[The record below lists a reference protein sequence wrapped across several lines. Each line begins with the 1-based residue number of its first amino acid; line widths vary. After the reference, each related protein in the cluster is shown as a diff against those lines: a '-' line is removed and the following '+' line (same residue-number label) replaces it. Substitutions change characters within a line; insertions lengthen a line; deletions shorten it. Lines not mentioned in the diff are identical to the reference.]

1 MLIHL
6 YRIKMKLLFNYHIT
20 ILVCLLFS
28 FSGMAQQKA
37 VPKTFMPDQIEY
49 IIDNWN
55 AEKGLP
61 VNGVNAVT
69 QTNDGYL
76 WLGSEEG
83 LVRYNGSD
91 FMVFNSKNTPAFQDS
106 FITSINNSN
115 DGTLWVGT
123 RTGNLIKYEDQ
134 KFTGYSIPELKN
146 KQINAIF
153 TDKKGNVWIGGAE
166 AGLIKFDGIKAQ
178 VYKIGQGLIN
188 NDIKCLYQDPKGGIW
203 IGTVNGLSFF
213 DSKKFVNYVVAN
225 GSTVNYIRSICGSPD
240 ESGVLIGTNGSGIEM
255 AKINALSGHIE
266 ITPYELNKQLPNGT
280 ISSLYSDKSS
290 VWIGMYG
297 GGVACLNVLTQ
308 KLTFLNTKNGLT
320 SDLILTLYKDKEKNL
335 WIGAFSGGIFKLNK
349 KRFFM
354 LDKKS
359 GMESDIILPV
369 MCDSKGAIWIGTAE
383 KGVYRYAEGLL
394 KHYGMAEGLSNNII
408 MSLAEGDNG
417 VIWVGTSGGGLN
429 KIQGNKITVVKD
441 QIKQRNIVTAILNDP
456 GKGVWVGTD
465 GGGLN
470 YLKNGVL
477 KPYFKEAKL
486 QTQKIFYLLKQKE
499 RLWIGTDGNG
509 LQYIENG
516 KHVSINET
524 TNFKPA
530 TILSLLPDE
539 GGGLWI
545 GTIGSGIIYLKDGK
559 VTVID
564 SKHGLFDDNIMQLL
578 PDRSGYLW
586 MGSNNGISRV
596 NTIELWDFVKGRI
609 KNIHSKVYGVAD
621 GMNSKECNGGAMPP
635 GCITPDG
642 IMCFPTGKG
651 LAMFDPETMK
661 SGSAKFEVKIEDVLV
676 NNKETEIFA
685 PIRLSSEINYLE
697 IHYAAITFTDPG
709 KINYQY
715 KLEGFDKDWQS
726 VGKRRVAYFTNL
738 AAGKYSFKVRA
749 TGSDGEWIES
759 NDVFHFSIPLP
770 FYRSFWFYVFLI
782 VLMFLILMIYANSRA
797 RRLRGIELERQVE
810 ERTAELQQEIDRRE
824 KMGEALL
831 IAKEAAEESSNM
843 KSALLANM
851 SHELRTPM
859 NGILGFS
866 ELLYDNLED
875 DDHKKM
881 AHHIWKSGERLM
893 NTLNTV
899 LDLSM
904 LESGNLQIANQDIKI
919 SEIIN
924 IITEP
929 YLDVLQ
935 SKELKLILD
944 NPTDLK
950 VCADGKVIQRIISSL
965 FDNAV
970 KFTHEG
976 SISVFSKE
984 FIKDGTRWI
993 SISIKDTGM
1002 GIPKDKHQI
1011 IFKEFRQVSEGYGR
1025 SQEGAGLGL
1034 SLSLKM
1040 ARLIGGDIKMHSELH
1055 IGSTFELIFPDFN
1068 LNSAAKVTEKINLNT
1083 HLVNVGD
1090 ATKVNILIVE
1100 DNLINVDLIVKYIPD
1115 SFNVVV
1121 AFNGYQ
1127 AVSKASKKQFH
1138 LILMD
1143 INLGPGM
1150 NGIETLKE
1158 IKKMKGYA
1166 EVPFVA
1172 VTGYSDVVPE
1182 LSEHT
1187 LLFDAIIT
1195 KPFSKNELMDT
1206 INGLFK
1212 A

>member
-1 MLIHL
+1 
-6 YRIKMKLLFNYHIT
+6 MKLLFNYHIT

-28 FSGMAQQKA
+28 LSGVAQQKA

-55 AEKGLP
+55 SEKGLP

-69 QTNDGYL
+69 QTKDGYL
-76 WLGSEEG
+76 WLGSDEG

-91 FMVFNSKNTPAFQDS
+91 FEVFNSKNTSAFQDS
-106 FITSINNSN
+106 FITSIYSNN

-123 RTGNLIKYEDQ
+123 RNGFLIKYENQ

-153 TDKKGNVWIGGAE
+153 TDKQGNVWIGGAE
-166 AGLIKFDGIKAQ
+166 AGLVKFDGVKAR
-178 VYKIGQGLIN
+178 VYKTGQGLIN
-188 NDIKCLYQDPKGGIW
+188 NDIKCLYQDLKGGIW
-203 IGTVNGLSFF
+203 IGTVNGLSHF
-213 DSKKFVNYVVAN
+213 DSGKFVNYIVAN
-225 GSTVNYIRSICGSPD
+225 GSTANYIRSICSAPD
-240 ESGVLIGTNGSGIEM
+240 DNGVLIGTNGSGI
-255 AKINALSGHIE
+255 AKASMDALSDHIV
-266 ITPYELNKQLPNGT
+266 ITPLELNQQLPIGT
-280 ISSLYSDKSS
+280 ISCLISDKTS

-297 GGVACLNVLTQ
+297 GGVACLNVVTQ
-308 KLTFLNTKNGLT
+308 KLTFLSSKNGLT
-320 SDLILTLYKDKEKNL
+320 SDLILTVFKDKEKNV

-359 GMESDIILPV
+359 GLASDIILPV

-383 KGVYRYAEGLL
+383 KGVYRYADGLL
-394 KHYGMAEGLSNNII
+394 KHYGMAEGLSNDII
-408 MSLAEGDNG
+408 LSLAEGDNG

-429 KIQGNKITVVKD
+429 RIQGNRITVIKD
-441 QIKQRNIVTAILNDP
+441 RMKQRNIVTSILNDP

-477 KPYFKEAKL
+477 QPYFKEANL

-524 TNFKPA
+524 TDFKPA

-539 GGGLWI
+539 AGGLWI

-564 SKHGLFDDNIMQLL
+564 SKHGLFDDNIMQML

-596 NTIELWDFVKGRI
+596 NTLELWDFVKGNI
-609 KNIHSKVYGVAD
+609 KSIHAKVYGVAD

-642 IMCFPTGKG
+642 IMCFPTGRG
-651 LAMFDPETMK
+651 VAMFDPETMK
-661 SGSAKFEVKIEDVLV
+661 TGSAKYKVKIENVLV
-676 NNKETEIFA
+676 NNKETDIYA

-697 IHYAAITFTDPG
+697 IHYAAITFSDPG
-709 KINYQY
+709 KIVYQY
-715 KLEGFDKDWQS
+715 KLEGFDKEWQS
-726 VGKRRVAYFTNL
+726 VGKRHVAYFTNL
-738 AAGKYSFKVRA
+738 TAGKYSFKVRA

-759 NDVFHFSIPLP
+759 NDIFRFSIPLP
-770 FYRSFWFYVFLI
+770 FYRSFWFYLI
-782 VLMFLILMIYANSRA
+782 VVLLIILIVIIYVNVRTRSQK
-797 RRLRGIELERQVE
+797 GIELELLVK
-810 ERTAELQQEIDRRE
+810 ERTAELQKEIVRRE

-866 ELLYDNLED
+866 ELLNDSLTDET
-875 DDHKKM
+875 HKNM

-893 NTLNTV
+893 NTLNTI

-904 LESGNLQIANQDIKI
+904 LESGNLQIIHEDINLNK
-919 SEIIN
+919 IIN
-924 IITEP
+924 SVTDP

-935 SKELKLILD
+935 SKNLKLILGIPL
-944 NPTDLK
+944 NLK
-950 VCADGKVIQRIISSL
+950 VCSDGKVIQRIVSSL

-970 KFTHEG
+970 KFTHAG
-976 SISVFSKE
+976 SISVSSKT
-984 FIKDGTRWI
+984 FLKDGNQWV
-993 SISIKDTGM
+993 SIAVVDTGM
-1002 GIPKDKHQI
+1002 GIPKDKYQI
-1011 IFKEFRQVSEGYGR
+1011 VFKEFRQVSEGYGR
-1025 SQEGAGLGL
+1025 SQEGTGLGL

-1040 ARLIGGDIKMHSELH
+1040 AHLIGGDIVMHSELNK
-1055 IGSTFELIFPDFN
+1055 GSTFELLFPDFN
-1068 LNSAAKVTEKINLNT
+1068 LNTE
-1083 HLVNVGD
+1083 
-1090 ATKVNILIVE
+1090 TKMDVE
-1100 DNLINVDLIVKYIPD
+1100 ELEN
-1115 SFNVVV
+1115 
-1121 AFNGYQ
+1121 
-1127 AVSKASKKQFH
+1127 
-1138 LILMD
+1138 D
-1143 INLGPGM
+1143 INDL
-1150 NGIETLKE
+1150 
-1158 IKKMKGYA
+1158 
-1166 EVPFVA
+1166 
-1172 VTGYSDVVPE
+1172 
-1182 LSEHT
+1182 
-1187 LLFDAIIT
+1187 
-1195 KPFSKNELMDT
+1195 
-1206 INGLFK
+1206 
-1212 A
+1212 